1 MAEGRRWGGCAVVTG
16 LRDDDDDVEAMLES
30 LELYQDASS
39 KDDDDIKAKPES
51 SEPYEG
57 PAHAWQE
64 MGEWPFLFLA
74 HPTCGIKNREETNL
88 ARRSWTNDHYPI
100 TVGLESF

>member
-1 MAEGRRWGGCAVVTG
+1 
-16 LRDDDDDVEAMLES
+16 MLES

-57 PAHAWQE
+57 PAHA
-64 MGEWPFLFLA
+64 
-74 HPTCGIKNREETNL
+74 
-88 ARRSWTNDHYPI
+88 
-100 TVGLESF
+100 